1 MKIVELR
8 VNLLTDTKRRPKV
21 PKAASPKSGK
31 VIILNWVEVVFSKQ
45 YFISI
50 AVKKQ
55 TNAKTRRTPKL
66 PHPASFTV

>member
-1 MKIVELR
+1 MKLIER

-31 VIILNWVEVVFSKQ
+31 VIILNWEVVFSKQ

-50 AVKKQ
+50 AVKRQ
-55 TNAKTRRTPKL
+55 TIAKTRSTPKL